1 MSEDVA
7 PRGRVPERQRGS
19 TVAKNATVPT
29 ETWTPSFNPWLIAAA
44 VMIATFMEVL
54 DTSVANVSLPHIAGT
69 LSASTEE
76 ATWVLTSYLVAN
88 AVILPITGWLSS
100 FFGRKRLLITC
111 IIIFTLSS
119 ALCGAATSMT
129 MLIVA
134 RVLQGIGGGV
144 LQPTAQ
150 AVLMES
156 FPFEKRGQ
164 AMAVYAMGIIVAPI
178 IGPTLGGWITDNYSW
193 RWIFYINVPVGI
205 AAVLMAVWF
214 IENPP
219 YLKRIVGSRIDYLG
233 FALLTVC
240 LATFQL
246 VLDTGQ
252 QNDWFA
258 SRQIVLLTA
267 VSVTSLIAFVMRELT
282 VAEPIVD
289 LRILKN
295 RNFGVGTLLMTIVG
309 GVLYSTTAL
318 LPLFLQT
325 LLGYPALQ
333 SGMAISPRG
342 IGSMASMIV
351 VGRLVGKIDSR
362 LLMTFGFFV
371 LATSMYLLAG
381 VNLEIASSN
390 IVWPSLINGFAMGFI
405 FVPLTTV
412 AMGTLKREQMGN
424 AAGIYSLMR
433 NIGGGLGISAV
444 TTLLARGAQQHQ
456 AVMVSHLTPYDSA
469 FQQRMQQLQGVFGT
483 TAAGAQKAYLSLYG
497 TLIRQATLL
506 AFVDNFRLLTFVCL
520 ACIPLVFLLKRVGSG
535 GGGSAALH

>member
-1 MSEDVA
+1 M
-7 PRGRVPERQRGS
+7 
-19 TVAKNATVPT
+19 
-29 ETWTPSFNPWLIAAA
+29 L
-44 VMIATFMEVL
+44 ATFMEVL

-88 AVILPITGWLSS
+88 AVILPISGWLSS
-100 FFGRKRLLITC
+100 YFGRKRLLITC

-193 RWIFYINVPVGI
+193 RWIFYINIPVGV
-205 AAVLMAVWF
+205 AAVLMALWF

-219 YLKRIVGSRIDYLG
+219 YLKRAKSSSIDYLG
-233 FALLTVC
+233 FALMTVC

-252 QNDWFA
+252 QNDWFE
-258 SRQIVLLTA
+258 SKQIVLLSV
-267 VSVTSLIAFVMRELT
+267 VSVVSLVAFVIRELT
-282 VAEPIVD
+282 VEEPIVD
-289 LRILKN
+289 LRILTN

-309 GVLYSTTAL
+309 GVLYGTTAL

-325 LLGYPALQ
+325 LLGYPAVQ
-333 SGMAISPRG
+333 SGLAVSPRG
-342 IGSMASMIV
+342 IGSMASMII

-371 LATSMYLLAG
+371 LAVSMYMLAG
-381 VNLEIASSN
+381 INLEIGMPN
-390 IVWPSLINGFAMGFI
+390 IVWPNIINGFAMGFI
-405 FVPLTTV
+405 FVPLTTM
-412 AMGTLKREQMGN
+412 AMGTLNREQMGN

-433 NIGGGLGISAV
+433 NLGGGLGISAV

-469 FQQRMQQLQGVFGT
+469 FQQRLQQLQSVFGSSVD
-483 TAAGAQKAYLSLYG
+483 GIQKAYAAIYG
-497 TLIRQATLL
+497 VLVRQANLL
-506 AFVDNFRLLTFVCL
+506 AFVDNFRVLTFVCL
-520 ACIPLVFLLKRVGSG
+520 ACIPLVFLLRRVRGDGG
-535 GGGSAALH
+535 GGGSAAMH